1 MTTNTFIQVQTTTA
15 DRAEAE
21 RIASALVE
29 RRVAACVQIVG
40 PIRSYYRWKERLESS
55 EEWLCIAKT
64 LSDRYKDAE
73 HAIRELHSYETPEI
87 IAVPITSGSDDYLSW
102 LRDQL

>member
-29 RRVAACVQIVG
+29 RRFAGCVQIVG
-40 PIRSYYRWKERLESS
+40 PIRSYYRWKEQLESS

-64 LSDRYKDAE
+64 SSDRYKDVE

-87 IAVPITSGSDDYLSW
+87 IALPITSGSDDYLSW